1 MPISK
6 KDARKLKSNKKVD
19 PSKTE
24 NSQSLD
30 KQSYVADE
38 QIESGDEDD
47 QDVSEEGMKRLM
59 ELVDVDDLNEY
70 EMALLG
76 AEQDEEDEEDSEEEE
91 VEMSAGESVDEDE
104 EMQGED
110 KGQDNTI
117 VNEKPDDDVVSL
129 DGLGSDVSV
138 DEDAVPMQKV
148 TINNKPALRALT
160 DSIRVTSMPWPEHL
174 VLDSKETAD
183 VDPSD
188 DLQRETV
195 FYKIALGCIPQARKL
210 ASKHDIPFTRPGD
223 YYAEMVKSDEHM
235 ERVRTKLVE
244 EAQGIKKSED
254 AKKQRDLKK
263 FGKQIQHEKLRQRE
277 QDKKSFENRVEG
289 LKRKRKEGMELG
301 DEGDEFDIAVEDAV
315 EDQPQKGGRTASGK
329 SKMPRHARDAKFS
342 LGGGGRRS
350 KQNTRES
357 TMDFGGGMSRGK
369 DGKTGTG
376 GKAKPKGRPGKSRR
390 RGGRV

>member
-6 KDARKLKSNKKVD
+6 KEARKLKSNRKVA
-19 PSKTE
+19 PSKAE
-24 NSQSLD
+24 ESQSLD
-30 KQSYVADE
+30 KKSYVSDE

-70 EMALLG
+70 EIALLG
-76 AEQDEEDEEDSEEEE
+76 AEQDEEDEGEGSEGEEAE
-91 VEMSAGESVDEDE
+91 ISAGESVDEDE
-104 EMQGED
+104 EEE
-110 KGQDNTI
+110 GQNEDNTI

-148 TINNKPALRALT
+148 TIKNKPALRSLT
-160 DSIRVTSMPWPEHL
+160 DSIRVTNMSWPEHL
-174 VLDSKETAD
+174 VVDSKETAD

-195 FYKIALGCIPQARKL
+195 FYKIALGCVPQARKL

-254 AKKQRDLKK
+254 AKKQRELKK

-277 QDKKSFENRVEG
+277 QDKKSFEDRVQG

-301 DEGDEFDIAVEDAV
+301 NEGEEFDIAVEDAM
-315 EDQPQKGGRTASGK
+315 EDQPQKGGRATSGK

-369 DGKTGTG
+369 G
-376 GKAKPKGRPGKSRR
+376 GKAGKVQSKGRPGKSRR
-390 RGGRV
+390 QAGRV